1 MKSEP
6 VHEPV
11 LLQEVLQILDPQPG
25 DFIIDGTF
33 GSGGHSSAILKK
45 ISPKGRLLGIDWD
58 EENIK
63 HSKLASEKNVTLR
76 HASYANLPEILKKEK
91 LPFADGLLLD
101 VGFSS
106 VQLVAGRGFSFS
118 DEAANEP
125 LLMTYDDASEPV
137 WKILREIKE
146 EDLANIIFELGGER
160 MSRRIAKAIKERGRR
175 KPIMTAGELAETVR
189 GILPKGYERGRID
202 PATRTFQ
209 ALRIYTNKE
218 LENLQNVL
226 KKIPEIVKSGGRVAV
241 ITFHSLEDRIVKQ
254 SFQNFARQ
262 KQAELLTKKPIAAT
276 HEEIL
281 KNPRSRSAKIR
292 GIQLL

>member
-1 MKSEP
+1 
-6 VHEPV
+6 
-11 LLQEVLQILDPQPG
+11 
-25 DFIIDGTF
+25 
-33 GSGGHSSAILKK
+33 
-45 ISPKGRLLGIDWD
+45 
-58 EENIK
+58 
-63 HSKLASEKNVTLR
+63 
-76 HASYANLPEILKKEK
+76 
-91 LPFADGLLLD
+91 LLD